1 MRVPPIW
8 RARINHLIHP
18 HVRFLRTPYYKMSV
32 LIITEVYYY
41 RKENLRQTPTMLD
54 TLQPKI
60 SVKIVSGVERSG
72 IPDTIKMSEAA
83 GRSYGDS
90 IEQLRS
96 FEQLIHVVL

>member
-1 MRVPPIW
+1 MGPFDV
-8 RARINHLIHP
+8 
-18 HVRFLRTPYYKMSV
+18 S
-32 LIITEVYYY
+32 
-41 RKENLRQTPTMLD
+41 
-54 TLQPKI
+54 I

-72 IPDTIKMSEAA
+72 IPDTIKMSEVA